1 MNIKTKRIIKIRI
14 ATVLA
19 YITYA
24 IMIIAV
30 AGLVYLALDFLG
42 LVAWAV
48 SGQTPEGGFNTG
60 FYFGRIS
67 YIIISLIF

>member
-1 MNIKTKRIIKIRI
+1 MTRKTKRVIRERV
-14 ATVLA
+14 ATALA

-24 IMIIAV
+24 IIILAI
-30 AGLVYLALDFLG
+30 AGLAYLALDFLG
-42 LVAWAV
+42 LVAWVV

-67 YIIISLIF
+67 YIIITSLI

>member
-1 MNIKTKRIIKIRI
+1 MTRKTKRVIKEKV

-24 IMIIAV
+24 IMIIAI
-30 AGLVYLALDFLG
+30 AGLAYLALDFLG
-42 LVAWAV
+42 LVAWVV

-60 FYFGRIS
+60 YYFGRVW
-67 YIIISLIF
+67 YLILGL

>member
-67 YIIISLIF
+67 YIIISLII